1 MSIAP
6 DLFPAEQLLE
16 WLPGETLFSLLSRQ
30 HQLSGFFVSARTSE
44 RFFGIARAGSQ
55 HDFPNRLTSLIQRTN
70 GQLGTLEEIASK
82 HTLLAFYRAFMPSEE
97 CAYAIECMAGNSVA
111 HLKLR
116 LGILTSR
123 FRAHHP
129 LKACPECMQEDVLKT
144 GWAYWHLEHQYPGVW
159 ACTKHSRL
167 LLASTLK
174 ATGVHRFQWTLPR
187 LEELTD
193 ENDFNAQD
201 NAQEMPQHRLLSLAR
216 LIEALVQTGANK
228 PLSMP
233 ALYLVYRDNL
243 ASRGWITKSGSLRMN
258 EISKEFLQH
267 AEPLRLVYEFQGL
280 PRNTKE
286 AFAMLGRMLRPPR
299 TGTHPLRHIVM
310 IDWLFDGAAPF
321 YEAYRCLE
329 RKITSQVPDVVAEP
343 KEDSRRIE
351 LHKLLTIDKL
361 SARAAAQ
368 AMSIDTQ
375 TVLMW
380 ARQMGLN
387 TPTRAKKMST
397 ALTIKVVSALRKGV
411 DKKEVVRQSGLSEST
426 VNRVLLS
433 DRDLHQAWQAARVD
447 QARQRA
453 RQAWLALL
461 DPGQDSGVKWM
472 RTLEPQAYAWLY
484 RNDRVW
490 LNAHKPTAVSVRDV
504 AKKSA
509 VDWSSRDVQLSA
521 EVRRV
526 ALRLLIDNKVN
537 HLFFWQLYQHIPELK
552 AKRSVLHRLPL
563 TRAAIDD
570 VLKAK
575 SPLEA
580 GLWESA

>member
-30 HQLSGFFVSARTSE
+30 HQLSGFSVAARTSE
-44 RFFGIARAGSQ
+44 RFFGCSRAGSQ
-55 HDFPNRLTSLIQRTN
+55 HDFPNRLAPLVHRTN
-70 GQLGTLEEIASK
+70 GQLGTLEEIASNR
-82 HTLLAFYRAFMPSEE
+82 TLLAFYRAFMPFDE
-97 CAYAIECMAGNSVA
+97 CTHAVECMAGNSVA

-129 LKACPECMQEDVLKT
+129 LKACTACMEEDALTT

-193 ENDFNAQD
+193 EHDL
-201 NAQEMPQHRLLSLAR
+201 NAQEVQQQRLLSLAR
-216 LIEALVQTGANK
+216 LIGSLVQIGANK
-228 PLSMP
+228 PLSMS

-243 ASRGWITKSGSLRMN
+243 ASRGWVTQSGSLRMN

-267 AEPLRLVYEFQGL
+267 VEPLRLVYEFQGL
-280 PRNTKE
+280 PKNTKE

-321 YEAYRCLE
+321 YEAYCCLE
-329 RKITSQVPDVVAEP
+329 RKITSRVPDVVAEP

-351 LHKLLTIDKL
+351 LHKLLTVDKL

-368 AMSIDTQ
+368 AMSVDTQ

-387 TPTRAKKMST
+387 TSTRAKKMST
-397 ALTIKVVSALRKGV
+397 ALTTKVVSALRKGI

-453 RQAWLALL
+453 KQAWLSLL
-461 DPGQDSGVKWM
+461 EPGQDRGVKWM
-472 RTLEPQAYAWLY
+472 RSLEPQAYAWLY

-490 LNAHKPTAVSVRDV
+490 LNAHKPTATPLREMD
-504 AKKSA
+504 KMPA
-509 VDWSSRDVQLSA
+509 VDWIARDVQLSA

-563 TRAAIDD
+563 TRAAIDA

-575 SPLEA
+575 SPLKA
-580 GLWESA
+580 GLWGSV

>member
-1 MSIAP
+1 MTIAP

-30 HQLSGFFVSARTSE
+30 HQLSGFTVAARTSE
-44 RFFGIARAGSQ
+44 RFFGNTCAGAQ
-55 HDFPNRLTSLIQRTN
+55 HDFPNRLATLIQRTN
-70 GQLGTLEEIASK
+70 GQFGTLEEIASNR
-82 HTLLAFYRAFMPSEE
+82 TLLAFYRAFISLDE
-97 CAYAIECMAGNSVA
+97 CRHAMECMAGNSVA

-129 LKACPECMQEDVLKT
+129 LKACPECMDEDVLTT
-144 GWAYWHLEHQYPGVW
+144 GWTYWHLEHQYPGVW
-159 ACTKHSRL
+159 VCAKHTRF
-167 LLASTLK
+167 LLASKFK
-174 ATGVHRFQWTLPR
+174 ATGVQRFQWILPR
-187 LEELTD
+187 LEALTD
-193 ENDFNAQD
+193 EHDFNAKEVLQ
-201 NAQEMPQHRLLSLAR
+201 QRLLSLAQ
-216 LIEALVQTGANK
+216 LIESLVQTGASK
-228 PLSMP
+228 PLSMS

-243 ASRGWITKSGSLRMN
+243 ASRGWITKSGNLRMN
-258 EISKEFLQH
+258 EIAKEFLQH
-267 AEPLRLVYEFQGL
+267 VEPLRLVNEFQGL
-280 PRNTKE
+280 PRNTQE
-286 AFAMLGRMLRPPR
+286 AFAMLGRMFRPPR

-310 IDWLFDGAAPF
+310 IGWLFGDAANF
-321 YEAYRCLE
+321 FEACRSLE
-329 RKITSQVPDVVAEP
+329 CKKTSRLPDVVAEP
-343 KEDSRRIE
+343 AEDSRRIE
-351 LHKLLTIDKL
+351 LHRLLTVDKL
-361 SARAAAQ
+361 SARAAAKTL
-368 AMSIDTQ
+368 SVDTQ
-375 TVLMW
+375 TVLIW
-380 ARQMGLN
+380 ARQMGLK
-387 TPTRAKKMST
+387 TPTRAKKMSS
-397 ALTIKVVSALRKGV
+397 ALTAKVVSALRKGL
-411 DKKEVVRQSGLSEST
+411 DKKEVVWQSGLSEST

-461 DPGQDSGVKWM
+461 EPGQNSGVKWI
-472 RTLEPQAYAWLY
+472 RSLEPQAYAWLY

-504 AKKSA
+504 AKKPA

-537 HLFFWQLYQHIPELK
+537 HLFFWQLYQLIPELK
-552 AKRSVLHRLPL
+552 AKRSVLHRLPM

-570 VLKAK
+570 VLNAK

>member
-30 HQLSGFFVSARTSE
+30 HQLSGFSVAARTSE
-44 RFFGIARAGSQ
+44 RFFGCSRAGAQ
-55 HDFPNRLTSLIQRTN
+55 HDFPNRLAPLVHRTN
-70 GQLGTLEEIASK
+70 GQLGTLEEIASNR
-82 HTLLAFYRAFMPSEE
+82 TLLAFYRAFMPFDE
-97 CAYAIECMAGNSVA
+97 CTHAVECMAGNSVA

-129 LKACPECMQEDVLKT
+129 LKACTACMEEDALTT

-193 ENDFNAQD
+193 EHDFNAQEVL
-201 NAQEMPQHRLLSLAR
+201 QQRLLSLAR
-216 LIEALVQTGANK
+216 LIGSLVQTGANK
-228 PLSMP
+228 PLSMS

-243 ASRGWITKSGSLRMN
+243 ASRGWVTQSGSLRMN

-267 AEPLRLVYEFQGL
+267 VEPLRLVYEFQGL
-280 PRNTKE
+280 PKNTKE
-286 AFAMLGRMLRPPR
+286 ACAMLGRMLRPPR
-299 TGTHPLRHIVM
+299 TGTHPLRHILM
-310 IDWLFDGAAPF
+310 IDWLFGGAAPF
-321 YEAYRCLE
+321 YEACRDLE
-329 RKITSQVPDVVAEP
+329 RKKTSRVPDVVAEP
-343 KEDSRRIE
+343 KEDSRRKE
-351 LHKLLTIDKL
+351 LHRLLTVDKL

-368 AMSIDTQ
+368 ALSVDTQ

-387 TPTRAKKMST
+387 TSTRAKRMST
-397 ALTIKVVSALRKGV
+397 ALTIKVVSALRKGI

-461 DPGQDSGVKWM
+461 EPGQDSGVKWM
-472 RTLEPQAYAWLY
+472 RSLEPQAYAWLY

-490 LNAHKPTAVSVRDV
+490 LNAHKPTATPLREMEKMPV
-504 AKKSA
+504 
-509 VDWSSRDVQLSA
+509 VDWSARDVQLSA

-563 TRAAIDD
+563 TRAAIDA

-575 SPLEA
+575 SPLKA
-580 GLWESA
+580 GLWGSA

>member
-30 HQLSGFFVSARTSE
+30 HQLSGFSVAARTSE
-44 RFFGIARAGSQ
+44 RFFGNLRAGSQ
-55 HDFPNRLTSLIQRTN
+55 HDFPNRLAFLVQRLN
-70 GQLGTLEEIASK
+70 GQLGNLEEVASK
-82 HTLLAFYRAFMPSEE
+82 HTLLAFYRAFMSSEE

-129 LKACPECMQEDVLKT
+129 LKACPECMQEDALKT

-193 ENDFNAQD
+193 GHDC
-201 NAQEMPQHRLLSLAR
+201 NAQEVLQQRLLSMAR
-216 LIEALVQTGANK
+216 LIESLVQTGANK
-228 PLSMP
+228 PFAMST
-233 ALYLVYRDNL
+233 LYLVYRDNL
-243 ASRGWITKSGSLRMN
+243 ASRGGITRSGSLRMN
-258 EISKEFLQH
+258 EISKQFLQH

-280 PRNTKE
+280 PQNTKE

-310 IDWLFDGAAPF
+310 IDWLFDGAAHF
-321 YEAYRCLE
+321 YEACRSLE
-329 RKITSQVPDVVAEP
+329 RKKTSRVPDVVAEP

-351 LHKLLTIDKL
+351 LHRLLTVDKL

-368 AMSIDTQ
+368 AMSVDTQ

-380 ARQMGLN
+380 ARQVGLN

-397 ALTIKVVSALRKGV
+397 ALTTKVVSAFRKGV

-426 VNRVLLS
+426 VNRMLLS
-433 DRDLHQAWQAARVD
+433 DRDLHQAWQSARVD

-453 RQAWLALL
+453 RQAWLAVLE
-461 DPGQDSGVKWM
+461 PGQANGANWM
-472 RTLEPQAYAWLY
+472 RKLEPQAYAWLY
-484 RNDRVW
+484 RNDRDW
-490 LNAHKPTAVSVRDV
+490 LSAHKPTVVCVRDV

-509 VDWSSRDVQLSA
+509 VDWSARDVQLSA

-526 ALRLLIDNKVN
+526 GLRLLMDNKIN

-552 AKRSVLHRLPL
+552 AKRLILHRLPL
-563 TRAAIDD
+563 TRAAIEA
-570 VLKAK
+570 VLKVK
-575 SPLEA
+575 SPLKT
-580 GLWESA
+580 GLWGST

>member
-1 MSIAP
+1 VSIAP

-30 HQLSGFFVSARTSE
+30 HQLSGFSVAARTSE
-44 RFFGIARAGSQ
+44 RFFGSSRAGSQ
-55 HDFPNRLTSLIQRTN
+55 HDFPNRLATLVRRTN
-70 GQLGTLEEIASK
+70 GQLGSLEDIASNR
-82 HTLLAFYRAFMPSEE
+82 TLLAFYRAFMPFDE
-97 CAYAIECMAGNSVA
+97 CTNAVECMAGNSVA

-129 LKACPECMQEDVLKT
+129 LKACAACMEEDALIT

-193 ENDFNAQD
+193 EHDS
-201 NAQEMPQHRLLSLAR
+201 NAQEVPQQKLLSLAR
-216 LIEALVQTGANK
+216 LIGSLVETGTNK
-228 PLSMP
+228 PLSMS

-243 ASRGWITKSGSLRMN
+243 ASRGWITQSGSLRMN
-258 EISKEFLQH
+258 EISKEFLKH
-267 AEPLRLVYEFQGL
+267 VEPLRLIYEFQGL
-280 PRNTKE
+280 PQNTKE
-286 AFAMLGRMLRPPR
+286 AFAMLGRVLRPPR
-299 TGTHPLRHIVM
+299 AGTHPLRHIVM
-310 IDWLFDGAAPF
+310 IDWLFDGAAHF
-321 YEAYRCLE
+321 YEACRHLE
-329 RKITSQVPDVVAEP
+329 LKETGRVPDVVAYP
-343 KEDSRRIE
+343 TEDSRRRE
-351 LHKLLTIDKL
+351 LHRLLTVEKL

-368 AMSIDTQ
+368 AMRVDTQ

-387 TPTRAKKMST
+387 TSTRAKKMSA

-411 DKKEVVRQSGLSEST
+411 DKKEVMRRSGLSEST

-453 RQAWLALL
+453 RQAWLAVLE
-461 DPGQDSGVKWM
+461 PGQISGVKWM
-472 RTLEPQAYAWLY
+472 RALEPKAYAWLY
-484 RNDRVW
+484 RNDRAW
-490 LNAHKPTAVSVRDV
+490 LNAHKPAANPLRQMD
-504 AKKSA
+504 KKPA
-509 VDWSSRDVQLSA
+509 VDWSARDVQLSA
-521 EVRRV
+521 EVRKT
-526 ALRLLIDNKVN
+526 ALRLLSDNELN
-537 HLFFWQLYQHIPELK
+537 HLFFWQLYQNIPELK

-563 TRAAIDD
+563 TRAAIDA

-575 SPLEA
+575 LPLEI

>member
-1 MSIAP
+1 VSIAP

-30 HQLSGFFVSARTSE
+30 HQLSGFSVAARTSE
-44 RFFGIARAGSQ
+44 RFFGSLRAGSQ
-55 HDFPNRLTSLIQRTN
+55 HDFPNRLATLVRRTN
-70 GQLGTLEEIASK
+70 GQLGSLEDIATNR
-82 HTLLAFYRAFMPSEE
+82 TLLAFYRAFMPFDE
-97 CAYAIECMAGNSVA
+97 CTNAVECMAGNSVA

-129 LKACPECMQEDVLKT
+129 LKACSACMEEDALTT

-187 LEELTD
+187 LEELSA
-193 ENDFNAQD
+193 EHGFNAQEVS
-201 NAQEMPQHRLLSLAR
+201 QQRLLSVAR

-228 PLSMP
+228 PLSMS
-233 ALYLVYRDNL
+233 ALYLVYREKL
-243 ASRGWITKSGSLRMN
+243 ASRGWMTKSGSFRMN
-258 EISKEFLQH
+258 EISKEFLPH
-267 AEPLRLVYEFQGL
+267 VEPLRLVNEFQGL
-280 PRNTKE
+280 PQNTKE

-310 IDWLFDGAAPF
+310 IDWLFDGVAHF
-321 YEAYRCLE
+321 YEACRSLE
-329 RKITSQVPDVVAEP
+329 RKATSQVLNVVAEP
-343 KEDSRRIE
+343 KEDSRRLE
-351 LHKLLTIDKL
+351 LHRLLSVDKL

-368 AMSIDTQ
+368 ALSIDTQ

-380 ARQMGLN
+380 ARLMGLS
-387 TPTRAKKMST
+387 TPTRAKKMTT
-397 ALTIKVVSALRKGV
+397 ALTTKMVSALRKGL

-447 QARQRA
+447 RARQRA
-453 RQAWLALL
+453 RQAWLAVLE
-461 DPGQDSGVKWM
+461 PGQENGVKWM
-472 RTLEPQAYAWLY
+472 RTLEPQSYAWLY

-490 LNAHKPTAVSVRDV
+490 LNAHKPIATPLREM
-504 AKKSA
+504 AKMPA
-509 VDWSSRDVQLSA
+509 VDWSARDVQLSA

-526 ALRLLIDNKVN
+526 ALRLLVDNKVN

-563 TRAAIDD
+563 TRAAIDA

-575 SPLEA
+575 SPLKT

>member
-30 HQLSGFFVSARTSE
+30 HQLSGFSVAARTSE
-44 RFFGIARAGSQ
+44 RFFGCSRAGSQ
-55 HDFPNRLTSLIQRTN
+55 HDFPNRLASLVHRTN
-70 GQLGTLEEIASK
+70 GQWGGLEEIASNRT
-82 HTLLAFYRAFMPSEE
+82 HLAFYRAFMLLEE
-97 CAYAIECMAGNSVA
+97 CEYAIECMAGNSVA

-129 LKACPECMQEDVLKT
+129 LKACPECMQEDALKT
-144 GWAYWHLEHQYPGVW
+144 GWAYWHLEHQYPGIW

-193 ENDFNAQD
+193 GHDC
-201 NAQEMPQHRLLSLAR
+201 NAQEVLPQRLLSLAR
-216 LIEALVQTGANK
+216 LIESLVQTGVNK
-228 PLSMP
+228 PFAMS
-233 ALYLVYRDNL
+233 ALYLVYRGNL
-243 ASRGWITKSGSLRMN
+243 ASRGWITRSGSLRMN

-280 PRNTKE
+280 PQNTKE
-286 AFAMLGRMLRPPR
+286 AFAMLGRVLRPPR
-299 TGTHPLRHIVM
+299 AGTHPLRHIVM
-310 IDWLFDGAAPF
+310 IDWLFDGAAHF
-321 YEAYRCLE
+321 YEACRHLE
-329 RKITSQVPDVVAEP
+329 LKKTCRVPDVVAEP
-343 KEDSRRIE
+343 TEDSRRRE
-351 LHKLLTIDKL
+351 LHRLLTVDKV

-368 AMSIDTQ
+368 ALSVDTQ

-397 ALTIKVVSALRKGV
+397 ALTTKVVSALRKGV

-453 RQAWLALL
+453 RQAWLAVLE
-461 DPGQDSGVKWM
+461 PGQISGVKWM
-472 RTLEPQAYAWLY
+472 RTLEPKAYAWLY
-484 RNDRVW
+484 RSDRDW
-490 LNAHKPTAVSVRDV
+490 LNAHKPAATPLRQMD
-504 AKKSA
+504 KKSA
-509 VDWSSRDVQLSA
+509 VDWSVRDVQLSA

-563 TRAAIDD
+563 TQAAIDA

-575 SPLEA
+575 SPLKI
-580 GLWESA
+580 GLWGSA